1 MKQRR
6 EAIELAKEIYL
17 FMKKNKREY
26 SINKMCKIM
35 KAKYRIVV
43 TCLNFL
49 RDIELI
55 KERKGNKKPIP
66 ERLFSLR
73 N

>member
-6 EAIELAKEIYL
+6 EAIELAKEIY
-17 FMKKNKREY
+17 FFIRKDKKEY

-35 KAKYRIVV
+35 KAKYGIVI

-49 RDIELI
+49 RDVELL
-55 KERKGNKKPIP
+55 KERKGVKKPIP
-66 ERLFSLR
+66 ERLFSFNR
-73 N
+73 